1 MCFFSD
7 NAVTMD
13 ATTLSRANL
22 TTILHALGDILAR
35 RNLAYELVLVGGA
48 NLLLRGVITRPTKDG
63 DLIGQRIDGGRIVAL
78 TELPAA
84 LKQAVREVAAAY
96 GLSEDWLNVG
106 PASLMDLGL
115 PQGFED
121 RLTPERF
128 GSLTLWLAGE
138 YDMLCF
144 KLYAAADEMP
154 SPGRHM
160 RDLRAL
166 QPSDSDLRR
175 AAAWCLTQDAS
186 PGFAE
191 LLNNALQRLGSELA
205 GE

>member
-1 MCFFSD
+1 
-7 NAVTMD
+7 MD

-106 PASLMDLGL
+106 PA
-115 PQGFED
+115 
-121 RLTPERF
+121 
-128 GSLTLWLAGE
+128 
-138 YDMLCF
+138 
-144 KLYAAADEMP
+144 
-154 SPGRHM
+154 
-160 RDLRAL
+160 
-166 QPSDSDLRR
+166 
-175 AAAWCLTQDAS
+175 
-186 PGFAE
+186 
-191 LLNNALQRLGSELA
+191 
-205 GE
+205 